1 MASSNDTPSTFTIR
15 DLIYYHPRSGLDPL
29 HKLDLYLPQATT
41 TPPPLVVFVHGGV
54 WRSGD
59 KSQHAQLGQTLSAK
73 YGLAVACINYRLS
86 TLEKAV
92 PDAPAGTPL
101 ASRCYHPTHVL
112 DTARAVAF
120 LMTHG
125 HLLGFDPKRI
135 VLSGHSAGA
144 HLISLLAL
152 QPDLYLNPALDETY
166 QFDRSD
172 TTPAT
177 NTNTNTDTKT
187 KNETETEAPS
197 TTSPSTT
204 PYLDYYQ
211 CIRGVLGAAGLYH
224 LPLFIETY
232 PPYVEFMRQAF
243 GTADP
248 AVLSQA
254 SPQLVKPSASVSSVA
269 TSSTTTRTRLPWCI
283 AHSVGDALVD
293 LPQSAGF
300 ADHLARCGYPESR
313 KFDLT
318 GGHDDMLTTPDFL
331 ATVADFTQRV
341 AVL

>member
-166 QFDRSD
+166 QFDH
-172 TTPAT
+172 
-177 NTNTNTDTKT
+177 
-187 KNETETEAPS
+187 
-197 TTSPSTT
+197 
-204 PYLDYYQ
+204 YYQ